1 MVAVLFVGAN
11 GKSNGFLYIHN
22 SNFSV
27 KMPTN
32 NGIVSTLNKS
42 RCINTSAHETCT
54 LSLSSSTEEIKR
66 YFKVVLELSKSNELY
81 PVNLDYVWMLAYS
94 RKDNAT
100 KELTKN
106 FIQGIDYQIFRQ
118 KAENPKSGR
127 PTIEYHLSV
136 SCLEYFIARK
146 VRPVFDVYR
155 EVFHKVNEIV
165 PKIAKSSA
173 ADKRKIARL
182 EKELEF
188 TKEML
193 KWTRWSERR
202 EIELKCSCFHYLVET
217 KQYDKWDEYRRTGIV
232 KK

>member
-1 MVAVLFVGAN
+1 MYQMTKRN
-11 GKSNGFLYIHN
+11 EI
-22 SNFSV
+22 
-27 KMPTN
+27 T
-32 NGIVSTLNKS
+32 STLKNS
-42 RCINTSAHETCT
+42 RCISTSAHDTCT

-66 YFKVVLELSKSNELY
+66 YFKAVLEISKSNEPY
-81 PVNLDYVWMLAYS
+81 PVNLDMVWMLAYS

-100 KELTKN
+100 KELSKN
-106 FIQGIDYQIFRQ
+106 FIEGIDYQPLRQ
-118 KAENPKSGR
+118 NAERTKGGQNK
-127 PTIEYHLSV
+127 IDYYLSV

-155 EVFHKVNEIV
+155 EVFHKVNEIA
-165 PKIAKSSA
+165 PKVAKSSA

-182 EKELEF
+182 EKEFEF
-188 TKEML
+188 TKEQL

-217 KQYDKWDEYRRTGIV
+217 KQYDKWDEYRRTGIA

>member
-1 MVAVLFVGAN
+1 MYQMTKRN
-11 GKSNGFLYIHN
+11 EI
-22 SNFSV
+22 
-27 KMPTN
+27 T
-32 NGIVSTLNKS
+32 STLKNS
-42 RCINTSAHETCT
+42 RCISTSAHDTCT

-66 YFKVVLELSKSNELY
+66 YFKAVLEISKSNEPY
-81 PVNLDYVWMLAYS
+81 PVNLDMVWMLAYS

-100 KELTKN
+100 KELSKN
-106 FIQGIDYQIFRQ
+106 FIEGIDYQPLRQ
-118 KAENPKSGR
+118 NAERTKGGQNK
-127 PTIEYHLSV
+127 IDYYLSV

-155 EVFHKVNEIV
+155 EVFHKVNEIA
-165 PKIAKSSA
+165 PKIVKSNA

>member
-1 MVAVLFVGAN
+1 MPKKTKLENGRIICTPQSTLVANEKATFLSLKSTNDEIRKYFIAVLN
-11 GKSNGFLYIHN
+11 
-22 SNFSV
+22 
-27 KMPTN
+27 
-32 NGIVSTLNKS
+32 
-42 RCINTSAHETCT
+42 
-54 LSLSSSTEEIKR
+54 
-66 YFKVVLELSKSNELY
+66 LSKSKEKY
-81 PVNLDYVWMLAYS
+81 PVNLDDVWMLVYG
-94 RKDNAT
+94 RKQEAVRA
-100 KELTKN
+100 LTSEI
-106 FIQGIDYQIFRQ
+106 FIQDIDYQLLRQ
-118 KAENPKSGR
+118 NAQNPKGGR

-146 VRPVFDVYR
+146 VRPVFDV
-155 EVFHKVNEIV
+155 NEIA
-165 PKIAKSSA
+165 PKVAKSSA

>member
-1 MVAVLFVGAN
+1 MYQMTKRN
-11 GKSNGFLYIHN
+11 EI
-22 SNFSV
+22 
-27 KMPTN
+27 T
-32 NGIVSTLNKS
+32 STLKNS
-42 RCINTSAHETCT
+42 RCISTSAHDTCT

-66 YFKVVLELSKSNELY
+66 YFKAILELSKLDVPY

-106 FIQGIDYQIFRQ
+106 FIQDIDYQISRQ
-118 KAENPKSGR
+118 KAENSKCGR
-127 PTIEYHLSV
+127 PSIEYHLSV

-165 PKIAKSSA
+165 PKVAKSSA

-182 EKELEF
+182 EKEIETLE
-188 TKEML
+188 ERL

-202 EIELKCSCFHYLVET
+202 EIELKCSCFSFLVKT
-217 KQYDKWDEYRRTGIV
+217 KQYKNWEEYRRTGIV

>member
-1 MVAVLFVGAN
+1 
-11 GKSNGFLYIHN
+11 
-22 SNFSV
+22 
-27 KMPTN
+27 MPTETKLE
-32 NGIVSTLNKS
+32 NGRIICNPQSTLVANEKA
-42 RCINTSAHETCT
+42 TT

-66 YFKVVLELSKSNELY
+66 YFKAILELSKLDVPY

-100 KELTKN
+100 KELSKN
-106 FIQGIDYQIFRQ
+106 FIEEIDYQPLRQ
-118 KAENPKSGR
+118 NAERTKGGQNK
-127 PTIEYHLSV
+127 IDYYLSV

-155 EVFHKVNEIV
+155 EVFHKVNEIA
-165 PKIAKSSA
+165 PKVAKSSA

-182 EKELEF
+182 EKEIETLE
-188 TKEML
+188 ERL

-202 EIELKCSCFHYLVET
+202 EIELKCSCFSYLVKT
-217 KQYDKWDEYRRTGIV
+217 KQYKNWEEYRRTGIV

>member
-1 MVAVLFVGAN
+1 
-11 GKSNGFLYIHN
+11 
-22 SNFSV
+22 
-27 KMPTN
+27 MPTN
-32 NGIVSTLNKS
+32 GEITSTLKNS
-42 RCINTSAHETCT
+42 RCISTSAHVTCA

-66 YFKVVLELSKSNELY
+66 YFKAILELSKLDIPY

-94 RKDNAT
+94 EKGKAT
-100 KELTKN
+100 RALKEN
-106 FIQGIDYQIFRQ
+106 FIESIDYQVLAQ
-118 KAENPKSGR
+118 NGKNPKGGR

-155 EVFHKVNEIV
+155 EVFHKVNEIA
-165 PKIAKSSA
+165 PKVAKSSA
-173 ADKRKIARL
+173 ADKRKIAML

-217 KQYDKWDEYRRTGIV
+217 KQYDKWDEYRKTGIV

>member
-1 MVAVLFVGAN
+1 
-11 GKSNGFLYIHN
+11 
-22 SNFSV
+22 
-27 KMPTN
+27 MPTN
-32 NGIVSTLNKS
+32 GEITSTLKNS
-42 RCINTSAHETCT
+42 RCISTSAHVTCT

-66 YFKVVLELSKSNELY
+66 YFKAILELSKLDVPY

-106 FIQGIDYQIFRQ
+106 FIQDIDYQIFRQ
-118 KAENPKSGR
+118 KAENSKCGR
-127 PTIEYHLSV
+127 PSIEYHLSV

-165 PKIAKSSA
+165 PKVAKSSA

-182 EKELEF
+182 EKEIETLE
-188 TKEML
+188 ERL

-202 EIELKCSCFHYLVET
+202 EIELKCSCFHYLVKT
-217 KQYDKWDEYRRTGIV
+217 KQYDKWDEYRRTGII
-232 KK
+232 KP

>member
-1 MVAVLFVGAN
+1 MKLS
-11 GKSNGFLYIHN
+11 SNR
-22 SNFSV
+22 S
-27 KMPTN
+27 
-32 NGIVSTLNKS
+32 IVNCGL
-42 RCINTSAHETCT
+42 TSAHETCT

-66 YFKVVLELSKSNELY
+66 YFKAILELSKLDVPY

-94 RKDNAT
+94 RKDKAVT
-100 KELTKN
+100 ALKEN
-106 FIQGIDYQIFRQ
+106 FIKSIDYQVFHQ
-118 KAENPKSGR
+118 KGENPKGGR

-155 EVFHKVNEIV
+155 EVFHKVNEIA
-165 PKIAKSSA
+165 PKVAKSSA

-202 EIELKCSCFHYLVET
+202 EIELKCSCFHYLVKT

>member
-1 MVAVLFVGAN
+1 MKLS
-11 GKSNGFLYIHN
+11 SNR
-22 SNFSV
+22 S
-27 KMPTN
+27 
-32 NGIVSTLNKS
+32 IVNCGL
-42 RCINTSAHETCT
+42 TSAHDTCT

-66 YFKVVLELSKSNELY
+66 YFKAILELSKLDIPY

-94 RKDNAT
+94 EKGKAT
-100 KELTKN
+100 RALKEN
-106 FIQGIDYQIFRQ
+106 FIESIDYQVLAQ
-118 KAENPKSGR
+118 NGKNPKGGR
-127 PTIEYHLSV
+127 PSIEYHLSV

-182 EKELEF
+182 EKEIETLE
-188 TKEML
+188 ERL
-193 KWTRWSERR
+193 KWTKWSERR
-202 EIELKCSCFHYLVET
+202 EIELKCSCFSFLVKT
-217 KQYDKWDEYRRTGIV
+217 KQYKNWEEYRRTGII

>member
-1 MVAVLFVGAN
+1 
-11 GKSNGFLYIHN
+11 
-22 SNFSV
+22 
-27 KMPTN
+27 MPKF
-32 NGIVSTLNKS
+32 NGITSTLKNS
-42 RCINTSAHETCT
+42 RCISTSAHDTCT

-66 YFKVVLELSKSNELY
+66 YFKAILELSKLNVPY
-81 PVNLDYVWMLAYS
+81 PVNLDSCWTLCYS
-94 RKDNAT
+94 A
-100 KELTKN
+100 KEKAVRALKEN
-106 FIQGIDYQIFRQ
+106 FIESVDYQVLAQ
-118 KAENPKSGR
+118 NGENPKGGR

-155 EVFHKVNEIV
+155 EVFHKVNEIA
-165 PKIAKSSA
+165 PKIVKSNA

-188 TKEML
+188 TKKML

>member
-1 MVAVLFVGAN
+1 MS
-11 GKSNGFLYIHN
+11 SNR
-22 SNFSV
+22 S
-27 KMPTN
+27 
-32 NGIVSTLNKS
+32 IVNCGL
-42 RCINTSAHETCT
+42 TSAHDTCT

-66 YFKVVLELSKSNELY
+66 YFKAILELSKLDVPY
-81 PVNLDYVWMLAYS
+81 PVNLDSCWTLCYS
-94 RKDNAT
+94 A
-100 KELTKN
+100 KEKAVRALKEN
-106 FIQGIDYQIFRQ
+106 FIESVDYQVLAQ
-118 KAENPKSGR
+118 NGEKPKGGR

-155 EVFHKVNEIV
+155 EVFHKVNEIA

-173 ADKRKIARL
+173 ADKRKIAML
-182 EKELEF
+182 EKELEQ

-193 KWTRWSERR
+193 KWTRGSERR
-202 EIELKCSCFHYLVET
+202 EIELKCSCFHYLVKT

>member
-1 MVAVLFVGAN
+1 MELS
-11 GKSNGFLYIHN
+11 SNR
-22 SNFSV
+22 S
-27 KMPTN
+27 
-32 NGIVSTLNKS
+32 IVNCGL
-42 RCINTSAHETCT
+42 TSAHETCT

-66 YFKVVLELSKSNELY
+66 YFKAILELSKLNVPY

-106 FIQGIDYQIFRQ
+106 FIQDIDYQIFRQ
-118 KAENPKSGR
+118 KAENSKGGR

-155 EVFHKVNEIV
+155 EVFHKVNEIT
-165 PKIAKSSA
+165 PKVVKSNA

-182 EKELEF
+182 EAEIERLE
-188 TKEML
+188 EML
-193 KWTRWSERR
+193 KWTRWSEHR
-202 EIELKCSCFHYLVET
+202 EIELKCSCFHYLVKT

>member
-1 MVAVLFVGAN
+1 MS
-11 GKSNGFLYIHN
+11 SNR
-22 SNFSV
+22 S
-27 KMPTN
+27 
-32 NGIVSTLNKS
+32 IVNCGL
-42 RCINTSAHETCT
+42 TSAHDTCT

-66 YFKVVLELSKSNELY
+66 YFKAILELSKLDVPY
-81 PVNLDYVWMLAYS
+81 PVNLDSCWTLCYS
-94 RKDNAT
+94 A
-100 KELTKN
+100 KEKAVRALKEN
-106 FIQGIDYQIFRQ
+106 FIESVDYQVLAQ
-118 KAENPKSGR
+118 NGENPKGGR

-155 EVFHKVNEIV
+155 EVFHKVNEIA
-165 PKIAKSSA
+165 PKVAKSCQS
-173 ADKRKIARL
+173 DKRKIAAL

-202 EIELKCSCFHYLVET
+202 EIELKCSCFHYLVKT

>member
-1 MVAVLFVGAN
+1 MTKNVKLS
-11 GKSNGFLYIHN
+11 SNR
-22 SNFSV
+22 S
-27 KMPTN
+27 
-32 NGIVSTLNKS
+32 IVNCRL
-42 RCINTSAHETCT
+42 TSAHDTCT

-66 YFKVVLELSKSNELY
+66 YFKAVLELSKSNEPY
-81 PVNLDYVWMLAYS
+81 PVNLDMVWMLAYS

-100 KELTKN
+100 KELSKN
-106 FIQGIDYQIFRQ
+106 FIEGIDYQPLRQ
-118 KAENPKSGR
+118 NAERTRGGQNK
-127 PTIEYHLSV
+127 IDYYLSV

-155 EVFHKVNEIV
+155 EVFHKVNEIA
-165 PKIAKSSA
+165 PKVVKSNA
-173 ADKRKIARL
+173 ADKRKIAKL

-217 KQYDKWDEYRRTGIV
+217 KQYDKWDEYRRTGIA

>member
-1 MVAVLFVGAN
+1 
-11 GKSNGFLYIHN
+11 
-22 SNFSV
+22 
-27 KMPTN
+27 
-32 NGIVSTLNKS
+32 
-42 RCINTSAHETCT
+42 
-54 LSLSSSTEEIKR
+54 
-66 YFKVVLELSKSNELY
+66 
-81 PVNLDYVWMLAYS
+81 MLAYS

-100 KELTKN
+100 KELSKN
-106 FIQGIDYQIFRQ
+106 FIEGIDYQPLRQ
-118 KAENPKSGR
+118 NAERTKGGQNK
-127 PTIEYHLSV
+127 IDYYLSV

-155 EVFHKVNEIV
+155 EVFHKVNEIA
-165 PKIAKSSA
+165 PKVAKSSA

-188 TKEML
+188 TKEQL

-217 KQYDKWDEYRRTGIV
+217 KQYDKWDEYRRTGIA